1 MVRPTSYLVKLSN
14 WQYLKSINLTVLTN
28 SQSVITNVDL
38 LGLEIYNEVF
48 TIYLILFNEVQLTTQ
63 IILIVYMG

>member
-1 MVRPTSYLVKLSN
+1 
-14 WQYLKSINLTVLTN
+14 
-28 SQSVITNVDL
+28 VITNVDL